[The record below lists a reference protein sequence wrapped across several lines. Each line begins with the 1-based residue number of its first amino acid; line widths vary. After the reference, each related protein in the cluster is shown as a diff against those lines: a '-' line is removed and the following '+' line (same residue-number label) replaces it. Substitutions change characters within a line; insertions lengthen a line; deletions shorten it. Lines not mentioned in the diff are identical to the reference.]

1 MHKRA
6 LTALTTDS
14 SLSGNNV
21 FRDNHVLSFWSLRNY
36 KISLVINNIVNTNS
50 PFPLS
55 LFTLP
60 SRSTRQAS
68 NFNFNL
74 PKCNNVYGERLIEF
88 SGVKIWNDLPIEV
101 KSARNFKMAT
111 KQHYKSSEILSD
123 TLAMWIIFLVSLF
136 LCWICCVYPW
146 MCKIQVVWH
155 VTLCKSQFFSSPPRC
170 AA

>member
-1 MHKRA
+1 MQKRA
-6 LTALTTDS
+6 LTALITDS
-14 SLSGNNV
+14 GLFRNNV
-21 FRDNHVLSFWSLRNY
+21 FHDNHVLSFWSLRNY
-36 KISLVINNIVNTNS
+36 KISLVINNIINTNS

-101 KSARNFKMAT
+101 KTARNLKMAA
-111 KQHYKSSEILSD
+111 KQHYKSCEILSE
-123 TLAMWIIFLVSLF
+123 TLA
-136 LCWICCVYPW
+136 
-146 MCKIQVVWH
+146 
-155 VTLCKSQFFSSPPRC
+155 R
-170 AA
+170 